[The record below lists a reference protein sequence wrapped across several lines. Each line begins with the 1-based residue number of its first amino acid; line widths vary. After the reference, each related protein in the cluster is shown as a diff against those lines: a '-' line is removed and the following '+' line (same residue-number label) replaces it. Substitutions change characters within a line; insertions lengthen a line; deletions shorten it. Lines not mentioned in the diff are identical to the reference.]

1 MTSQISYK
9 SNSISYSAVTIKRAE
24 RALQCSPFQLALFTT
39 MINTSVDLRAISLES
54 GIDKHYTLKAMTE
67 NAIETELMWLIQ
79 VGILRREVDGQG
91 ITDSFRL
98 TPLGRMTVE
107 KWQTNFNQIP
117 SANWI
122 DYCLNFLLR
131 LFSGLINLG

>member
-1 MTSQISYK
+1 MTPQVFSQ

-24 RALQCSPFQLALFTT
+24 RALKCSPFQLTLFTT
-39 MINTSVDLRAISLES
+39 MINTSVDLKAITLES

-67 NAIETELMWLIQ
+67 NTIETELMWLIQ
-79 VGILRREVDGQG
+79 VGVLRREVDGQG

-107 KWQTNFNQIP
+107 KWQTNLNEIP
-117 SANWI
+117 SAKWM
-122 DYCLNFLLR
+122 DYCFNFLLR
-131 LFSGLINLG
+131 LFSGLINWG